1 MSGRAAWLGI
11 GLCAAL
17 SGGCTGDHGG
27 SAPLSSAS
35 SVPGGSASAGASAT
49 AAPVLTDAAGRAL
62 VASNCLSCHSEEMVS
77 QQRLTAKQWGNVVKK
92 MHGWGS
98 PVEPENV
105 EPLVAYLAATY
116 GLSAGPH
123 QVATISAKQ
132 AVAALEPQADGPFS
146 GGDATRGAAK
156 YHELCATCHGE
167 DGRGAALGV
176 CLADRPLLH
185 RAADFAREVRKG
197 RGRMPAYGEQAVP
210 DAQIADMLA
219 HLRTLR

>member
-1 MSGRAAWLGI
+1 MRGRAALLCI

-17 SGGCTGDHGG
+17 PGGCTGDHGG

-35 SVPGGSASAGASAT
+35 AGASASAAPLSSAS
-49 AAPVLTDAAGRAL
+49 AAPVLGEAEGRAL
-62 VASNCLSCHSEEMVS
+62 IASNCLSCHTEEMVS

-116 GLSAGPH
+116 GLAAGPH

-132 AVAALEPQADGPFS
+132 AAAALEPQADGPFS
-146 GGDATRGAAK
+146 GGDAGRGAAK
-156 YHELCATCHGE
+156 YHELCASCHGE
-167 DGRGAALGV
+167 DGHGAALGV

-197 RGRMPAYGEQAVP
+197 RGRMPAYSEQAVP